1 MFTSASGTY
10 SNCCRRH
17 VCRRRNYR
25 ACIISASLGKIT
37 ETGLLPDLC
46 NPGMACCQ
54 AIVAGIVSIGN
65 DATLKAAV
73 FFIFFYYLW
82 YTLGLFGIPFFYT
95 SEIAPIH
102 LRAAVYGVSAAISWL
117 FNYLVTQVTPVAF
130 RNMGYRNIVV
140 YAVINAAVLTV
151 VYFFYPE
158 TAGRSLEAKRLPKK
172 LLAEPLLE

>member
-1 MFTSASGTY
+1 MSQTQLSGPVSSRASP
-10 SNCCRRH
+10 
-17 VCRRRNYR
+17 
-25 ACIISASLGKIT
+25 GKIT

-46 NPGMACCQ
+46 NPSMACCQ

-82 YTLGLFGIPFFYT
+82 YTLGFFGIPFFYT

-102 LRAAVYGVSAAISWL
+102 LRAAVYGVSAAMSWL
-117 FNYLVTQVTPVAF
+117 FNYRVTQVTPAAF
-130 RNMGYRNIVV
+130 RTMGYRNIVV

-158 TAGRSLEAKRLPKK
+158 TAGRSIEEIEEIFVDPVKVAKRLPKK